1 MSLDGVYPVAQAQA
15 GLVNLQQISDAGVS
29 RQQLR
34 TFLRRGDIQ
43 RVLRS
48 VYMAPEWAPKD
59 FDARRARAAWAG
71 LLASAPNGIS
81 TGACALHLH
90 GIQGLPQRLTPEVAR
105 ADGGYSSG
113 VKGVRV
119 RQFTRPFDVWRFGEW
134 RVAAPVPA
142 FVQALPEMDVDRAV
156 AALDSGLNSNVI
168 TPADVDE
175 IRRRLRGR
183 RGVVA
188 LDPCWR
194 LADGRAA
201 SPIETKVRLEC
212 VRGGVPPTDLQVVL
226 RERGGTFIARG
237 DLGWRR
243 GDGTWVLAEVDGYD
257 VHSAPE
263 ALFHDRSRQNR
274 IVLHGRHTPLRF
286 TSRDLGTGRIAA
298 QVRAALK
305 L

>member
-15 GLVNLQQISDAGVS
+15 GLVNLRQISDAGLS

-34 TFLRRGDIQ
+34 TSLRRGDIQ
-43 RVLRS
+43 RVLRG
-48 VYMAPEWAPKD
+48 VYMVPEWAATD

-105 ADGGYSSG
+105 ANGRHFSG
-113 VKGVRV
+113 VQGVRV

-142 FVQALPEMDVDRAV
+142 FVQALPEMSVDRAV
-156 AALDSGLNSNVI
+156 AALDSGMNRNVI
-168 TPADVDE
+168 TPVEVDE

-188 LDPCWR
+188 LDPCWA
-194 LADGRAA
+194 LVDGRAG
-201 SPIETKVRLEC
+201 SPIETMVRLEC
-212 VRGGVPPTDLQVVL
+212 VREGAPPTDLQVVL
-226 RERGGTFIARG
+226 RERGGAFIARG

-274 IVLHGRHTPLRF
+274 IMLHGRHTPLRF

-298 QVRAALK
+298 QVREALR

>member
-48 VYMAPEWAPKD
+48 VYMVPEWAPKD

>member
-1 MSLDGVYPVAQAQA
+1 MSLDVVYPVAQLQA
-15 GLVNLQQISDAGVS
+15 GLANLQQIFDAGLS

-34 TFLRRGDIQ
+34 TLLRRGNIQ
-43 RVLRS
+43 RVLRG
-48 VYMAPEWAPKD
+48 VYMVPKWASND
-59 FDARRARAAWAG
+59 LDARRARAAWAG
-71 LLASAPNGIS
+71 LLSAAPNGIS

-90 GIQGLPQRLTPEVAR
+90 GVQGLPQRLTPEVAL
-105 ADGGYSSG
+105 AGGRQTPG
-113 VKGVRV
+113 VHGVRV

-142 FVQALPEMDVDRAV
+142 FVQALPELDVDRAV
-156 AALDSGLNSNVI
+156 AALDSGLNRNVI

-183 RGVVA
+183 RGAVA

-194 LADGRAA
+194 LVDGRAA

-212 VRGGVPPTDLQVVL
+212 VREGVPPTDLQVVL

-298 QVRAALK
+298 QVRAALR

>member
-1 MSLDGVYPVAQAQA
+1 M
-15 GLVNLQQISDAGVS
+15 
-29 RQQLR
+29 
-34 TFLRRGDIQ
+34 
-43 RVLRS
+43 
-48 VYMAPEWAPKD
+48 
-59 FDARRARAAWAG
+59 
-71 LLASAPNGIS
+71 
-81 TGACALHLH
+81 
-90 GIQGLPQRLTPEVAR
+90 
-105 ADGGYSSG
+105 
-113 VKGVRV
+113 

-183 RGVVA
+183 RGVAA

>member
-43 RVLRS
+43 RVLRG
-48 VYMAPEWAPKD
+48 VYMVPEWAPKD

-105 ADGGYSSG
+105 ADGGFSSG

-119 RQFTRPFDVWRFGEW
+119 RQFTRPFDVWCFGDW

-156 AALDSGLNSNVI
+156 AALDSGLNRNVI

-188 LDPCWR
+188 LDPCWS

-298 QVRAALK
+298 QVRAALE

>member
-1 MSLDGVYPVAQAQA
+1 MSLDGVYPVAQLQA
-15 GLVNLQQISDAGVS
+15 GLANLQQIFDAGVS

-34 TFLRRGDIQ
+34 TSLRREHIQ
-43 RVLRS
+43 RVLRG
-48 VYMAPEWAPKD
+48 VYMVPKWAPND
-59 FDARRARAAWAG
+59 FDGRRARAAWAG
-71 LLASAPNGIS
+71 LLSAPNAIS

-90 GIQGLPQRLTPEVAR
+90 GIQGLPQRLTPEVAL
-105 ADGGYSSG
+105 ASGGQTSG
-113 VKGVRV
+113 VRGVRV
-119 RQFTRPFDVWRFGEW
+119 RQFTRPFDVWHFGEW
-134 RVAAPVPA
+134 PVAAPVPA

-156 AALDSGLNSNVI
+156 ATLDSGLNRTVI
-168 TPADVDE
+168 TPADVHE

-188 LDPCWR
+188 LDPCWT
-194 LADGRAA
+194 LVDGRAA

-212 VRGGVPPTDLQVVL
+212 VRDGVPPTDLQVVL
-226 RERGGTFIARG
+226 REPDGTFIARG

-274 IVLHGRHTPLRF
+274 IMLHGRHTPLRF

-298 QVRAALK
+298 HVRAALR